1 MTTKN
6 KILVAGSAVL
16 AFVLLT
22 GFRGG
27 HMGWGGPRDPERVKQ
42 MISWKVDDRLDELK
56 ATDAQKQAIHGL
68 KDSLFEDGKHLF
80 EEQKGARN
88 EMLNQWES
96 PNPDAKAVHALV
108 DARLD
113 AFRAFAHK
121 VADAAL
127 EAHRI
132 LTPEQRKQVTAE
144 VREHMEARGHMNG
157 R

>member
-1 MTTKN
+1 MNTKN
-6 KILVAGSAVL
+6 KILVASSALL

-27 HMGWGGPRDPERVKQ
+27 HHGWGGPRDPERVKQ

-68 KDSLFEDGKHLF
+68 KDSLFEDGKRLF
-80 EEQKGARN
+80 EEQKGARA

-108 DARLD
+108 DARMD

-132 LTPEQRKQVTAE
+132 LTPEQRKQVTTE
-144 VREHMEARGHMNG
+144 VRERMNV

>member
-6 KILVAGSAVL
+6 KLMIAGSAVL

-27 HMGWGGPRDPERVKQ
+27 HFGGHFGGPRDPERVKQ
-42 MISWKVDDRLDELK
+42 MITWRLDDRLEELK
-56 ATDAQKQAIHGL
+56 VSEQQKQAIHGL

-80 EEQKGARN
+80 EENKGARTQMV
-88 EMLNQWES
+88 EQWES
-96 PNPDAKAVHALV
+96 ANPDSKAVHALV
-108 DARLD
+108 DARVD

-127 EAHRI
+127 QAHRI
-132 LTPEQRKQVTAE
+132 LTPEQRQQVTE
-144 VREHMEARGHMNG
+144 NVREHMNAR
-157 R
+157 

>member
-6 KILVAGSAVL
+6 KLLVAGSVVL

-27 HMGWGGPRDPERVKQ
+27 HFGGPRDPERVKQ
-42 MISWKVDDRLDELK
+42 MLTWKMDDRLEDLK
-56 ATDAQKQAIHGL
+56 ATDAQKQALHGL
-68 KDSLFEDGKHLF
+68 KDSLFEDGKRLF
-80 EEQKGARN
+80 EEQKDARAQ
-88 EMLNQWES
+88 MLEQWES
-96 PNPDAKAVHALV
+96 PNPDTRAVHSLV
-108 DARLD
+108 DARVD

-132 LTPEQRKQVTAE
+132 LTPEQRQQVTTE
-144 VREHMEARGHMNG
+144 VREHMNAR
-157 R
+157 

>member
-1 MTTKN
+1 MNTKN
-6 KILVAGSAVL
+6 KILVAGSALL

-27 HMGWGGPRDPERVKQ
+27 GMHGWGGPRDPERVKQ
-42 MISWKVDDRLDELK
+42 MVTWKLDDRLEGLK
-56 ATDAQKQAIHGL
+56 ASDAQKEAIHGL
-68 KDSLFEDGKHLF
+68 KDSLFEDGKRLF
-80 EEQKGARN
+80 EEQKGAKA
-88 EMLNQWES
+88 ELLNQWES
-96 PNPDAKAVHALV
+96 ANPDSKAVHALV

-132 LTPEQRKQVTAE
+132 LTPEQRQQVTAQ
-144 VREHMEARGHMNG
+144 VRERMNG

>member
-6 KILVAGSAVL
+6 KLLVAGSAVL

-27 HMGWGGPRDPERVKQ
+27 GHMSWGPRDPDRIKQ
-42 MISWKVDDRLDELK
+42 LITWKMDDRLEELK

-68 KDSLFEDGKHLF
+68 KDSLFEDGKRLF
-80 EEQKGARN
+80 EGQKDARAQ
-88 EMLNQWES
+88 MLAQWES
-96 PNPDAKAVHALV
+96 PNPDAQAVHALV
-108 DARLD
+108 DARVD

-127 EAHRI
+127 QVHGL
-132 LTPEQRKQVTAE
+132 LTPEQRQQVSADI
-144 VREHMEARGHMNG
+144 REHTNAR
-157 R
+157 

>member
-6 KILVAGSAVL
+6 KLLVAGSAVL

-27 HMGWGGPRDPERVKQ
+27 HFGGGHFGGPRDPERVKQ
-42 MISWKVDDRLDELK
+42 MISWRLDDRLEELN
-56 ATDAQKQAIHGL
+56 ATEDQKQAIHGL
-68 KDSLFEDGKHLF
+68 KDSLFEDGKRLF
-80 EEQKGARN
+80 EENKGARTQ
-88 EMLNQWES
+88 MLDQWES
-96 PNPDAKAVHALV
+96 ANPDSRAVHSMV
-108 DARLD
+108 DARVD

-132 LTPEQRKQVTAE
+132 LTPEQRQQVTGH
-144 VREHMEARGHMNG
+144 VREHMNAR
-157 R
+157 